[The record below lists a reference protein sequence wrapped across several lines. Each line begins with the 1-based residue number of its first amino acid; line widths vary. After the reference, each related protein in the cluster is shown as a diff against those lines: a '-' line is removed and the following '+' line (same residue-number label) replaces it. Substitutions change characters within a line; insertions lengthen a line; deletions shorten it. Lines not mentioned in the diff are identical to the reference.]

1 MSHVIFSTGNLLSL
15 ETQVTTSIFP
25 IHIFI
30 RLHHAVVIIFGH
42 IDVSVVNSINSFIMS
57 A

>member
-42 IDVSVVNSINSFIMS
+42 IDVSVVNSFIMS